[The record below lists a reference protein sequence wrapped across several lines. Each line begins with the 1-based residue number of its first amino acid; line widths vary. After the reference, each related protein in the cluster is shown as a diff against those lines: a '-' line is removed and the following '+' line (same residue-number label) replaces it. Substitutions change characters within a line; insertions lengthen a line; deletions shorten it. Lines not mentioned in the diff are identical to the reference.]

1 MDPRESFKQ
10 LDFKQLDEEMRGA
23 LGDVLQAQT
32 KLAEARDRYRAALDK
47 IMRLIDE
54 PDPGRSVPMPGVH
67 TATRRGSADHAS
79 FTSRVNDVVAS
90 SPSEIHTGES
100 VAKALGLKGTAGDR
114 KRARKALQRLRARGL
129 IRKVRKGQYQAKAG

>member
-1 MDPRESFKQ
+1 MDPRES
-10 LDFKQLDEEMRGA
+10 FKQLDEEMRGA
-23 LGDVLQAQT
+23 LGDVLQAQA

-54 PDPGRSVPMPGVH
+54 PDPGRSVLML
-67 TATRRGSADHAS
+67 ATQRGSADHAS

-100 VAKALGLKGTAGDR
+100 VTKALGLKGTPGDR
-114 KRARKALQRLRARGL
+114 KRVRKALQRLRARGL
-129 IRKVRKGQYQAKAG
+129 IRKVRKGQYQAKSG